1 MASNAK
7 ITSEGSPVAQTPVVT
22 KARRVRKPSA
32 PVKKVYRVGSKA
44 VILDPTRSLARSP
57 NSPTV
62 AASLRPSKLTP
73 TAVSLMLRSTLRR
86 LLVPSKKTATLFF
99 PGVPGAAVTLA
110 HQRLPQTVEDPK
122 PVPREALGLPPLP
135 AGACDSDSDSADQN
149 NAVKR
154 KKRTVDQNKGK
165 EAQGK
170 NKAIASGSEPTY
182 TATRVLEVPRKT
194 ISLNTELA
202 DSTSTNVPLTTTK
215 NMAPR
220 AQSETKRKRDATAG
234 GDASKRPKNENGGST
249 TVETLE
255 DGSKVIYN
263 YNGNYFDLRG
273 RQLHLATPS
282 SISAASYSSRSSTRS
297 LLRCCIRISVSN
309 VRTSARRAHS
319 QGAAAAPRP
328 ASQAPISYQV
338 PPQAGSLLAPY
349 GAAHPQGP
357 PTAPYST
364 GAPAP
369 ASYYD
374 QTSHQNSQASPYAMD
389 TRFRD
394 QTSPVAS
401 SQGPGRTPSTLNIPS
416 EFWISNG
423 TRIRMDDI
431 AKFTT
436 NNFLASLHRYL
447 YFSYLW
453 FQYIH
458 ILCI

>member
-32 PVKKVYRVGSKA
+32 PVKKVYHVGSKA
-44 VILDPTRSLARSP
+44 VILDPHKIVGTITELTNCGSISATIKIDADGRVVNATLNPSDDFWY
-57 NSPTV
+57 
-62 AASLRPSKLTP
+62 RP
-73 TAVSLMLRSTLRR
+73 
-86 LLVPSKKTATLFF
+86 KKTATLFF

-182 TATRVLEVPRKT
+182 TATRVLEVPPKDVSEPLVSSSDHT
-194 ISLNTELA
+194 LESGDDISNKGSAATSLASGSPLNTELA
-202 DSTSTNVPLTTTK
+202 GSTSTNVPLTTTK

-273 RQLHLATPS
+273 ANYTLQLPQA
-282 SISAASYSSRSSTRS
+282 SAPRVIPQGHQHVVYYDAVYGYRYQTFAPQPGGP
-297 LLRCCIRISVSN
+297 
-309 VRTSARRAHS
+309 TA

-328 ASQAPISYQV
+328 ASQAPIPYQV

-349 GAAHPQGP
+349 GAAQPQGP

-374 QTSHQNSQASPYAMD
+374 QTSHQNSQASPYATD

-401 SQGPGRTPSTLNIPS
+401 SQGPGTYSQHP
-416 EFWISNG
+416 
-423 TRIRMDDI
+423 
-431 AKFTT
+431 
-436 NNFLASLHRYL
+436 
-447 YFSYLW
+447 
-453 FQYIH
+453 QYPQ
-458 ILCI
+458 